1 MRFSKL
7 SSTILVAASVAAC
20 ADSTGPRGT
29 RPVTVSFTTSSASA
43 ASASLAP
50 LTLLG
55 STSAADALVITKAQ
69 LVLSRIEL
77 QKAGASCTST
87 EAAGD
92 DNDGDQECAEL
103 ELAPTVVDLPVN
115 GTVVSKLQ
123 VAVPTGTYSALEAK
137 ISPVHLNN
145 EHNGKGSAAF
155 LAAHP
160 DLAGVSIRVEGTF
173 NGKAFTFTS
182 PVKAEIETKF
192 NPPLDVT
199 TATPNITINADLSNW
214 FKTSSG
220 TLIDPATAN
229 AGGPNAE
236 LVAQNIRRSFKAFR
250 DDDHDGHDD
259 DRGGSGRDH

>member
-1 MRFSKL
+1 MRFSML
-7 SSTILVAASVAAC
+7 SSTILIAASVAAC
-20 ADSTGPRGT
+20 ADSTGPGGT
-29 RPVTVSFTTSSASA
+29 RPVTVSFTTSGASA

-50 LTLLG
+50 LALLG

-92 DNDGDQECAEL
+92 NDGDREDECAEL

-123 VAVPTGTYSALEAK
+123 VAVPAGTYSALEAK

-192 NPPLDVT
+192 NPPLDIT
-199 TATPNITINADLSNW
+199 TTTPNITVNADLSNW

-250 DDDHDGHDD
+250 DDDHDGRDD
-259 DRGGSGRDH
+259 HGESGR